1 MWVPPVY
8 LAGGDQKAGS
18 FRAEA
23 TKTAA
28 KVPQNH
34 RNHPEATRIGRSY
47 GESRL
52 SPHSPDD
59 IARSM

>member
-28 KVPQNH
+28 KVPH
-34 RNHPEATRIGRSY
+34 TGIIRR
-47 GESRL
+47 RL
-52 SPHSPDD
+52 E
-59 IARSM
+59 